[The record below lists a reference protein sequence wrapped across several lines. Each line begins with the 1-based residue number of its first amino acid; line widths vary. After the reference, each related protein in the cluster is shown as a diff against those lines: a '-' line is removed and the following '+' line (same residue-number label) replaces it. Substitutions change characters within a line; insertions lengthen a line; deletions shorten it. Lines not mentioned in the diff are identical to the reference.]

1 MARSRGKS
9 VESSDV
15 PKEPLEES
23 ETESETMSEP
33 EPEPAIAQ
41 KQWNFSEA
49 RKANLQ
55 KARDKAKLLREQLKI
70 ANPSTPKAK
79 KQSKMEK
86 KLEELKTQPTE
97 PKPKP
102 IEESPPI
109 EPEPEPS
116 CVRLRPDDQL
126 APNVNFVR
134 KGKFLY
140 VVD

>member
-41 KQWNFSEA
+41 KQWDFSEA

-70 ANPSTPKAK
+70 ANPAAPKAK
-79 KQSKMEK
+79 KTKQTGG
-86 KLEELKTQPTE
+86 KTGR
-97 PKPKP
+97 
-102 IEESPPI
+102 IENSTHG
-109 EPEPEPS
+109 
-116 CVRLRPDDQL
+116 
-126 APNVNFVR
+126 A
-134 KGKFLY
+134 KAKTY
-140 VVD
+140 